1 MPPKQKDIDVREA
14 SVRIFILRNLLRV
27 DWMLPVFVVALAVV
41 GFVTL
46 YSATLES
53 GSGLLVRQIAFFCFG
68 SVLATVILCTDYR
81 FTVALAPLFYIG
93 AIGLLVWV
101 LFMAEVRKG
110 SERWIDLGLFLLQ
123 PSEVAKVA
131 LIYGLTWYL
140 SKVGQRIRSLHWF
153 LLTFVVAAVPMA
165 LILKQPNLGTAASL
179 APLTVVMLFVAGCR
193 IRHLLALVLLGST
206 LLPYVWFEMRDF
218 NPETE
223 EYLAANERG
232 KQVIMDKMKAD
243 YQNNRAFYD
252 LHWHQKMRIYT
263 FLHPEADP
271 RGSAWQPEQ
280 SKITVGSGGLK
291 GKGFLKGEMTRLR
304 YLPEHHTDFIFSTLA
319 EERGFIGA
327 AVVIGLFTAML
338 LRGLMFA
345 RDCPEMM
352 GTLLASGVVT
362 ILAFHVFVNIGIA
375 VGLLPVTGLPL
386 PFLSYGGSFYMAT
399 MACVGV
405 LLSVP
410 MRKRAFVY

>member
-1 MPPKQKDIDVREA
+1 MPPRRKDMDVRDA

-27 DWMLPVFVVALAVV
+27 DWMLPIFVVALALL

-46 YSATLES
+46 YSATQGS
-53 GSGLLVRQIAFFCFG
+53 GSALLIRQMMFFGLG
-68 SVLATVILCTDYR
+68 SVLATIILCTDYR
-81 FTVALAPLFYIG
+81 FSVALAPLFYVG
-93 AIGLLVWV
+93 SLALLAWV
-101 LFMAEVRKG
+101 LVLADARKG
-110 SERWIDLGLFLLQ
+110 SERWIDLGFFLLQ
-123 PSEVAKVA
+123 PSEVAKIA
-131 LIYGLTWYL
+131 LIYALTWYL
-140 SKVGQRIRSLHWF
+140 SKVGQRIRKLHWF
-153 LLTFVVAAVPMA
+153 LLTFVITALPMA

-193 IRHLLALVLLGST
+193 VRHLLALILIGSA
-206 LLPYVWFEMRDF
+206 LVPYVWFEMKDF

-232 KQVIMDKMKAD
+232 KRAILEEMKKA
-243 YQNNRAFYD
+243 YQENRDFYD

-263 FLHPEADP
+263 FLHPESDP
-271 RGSAWQPEQ
+271 RGSAWQTVQ

-327 AVVIGLFTAML
+327 AVVIGLFTALL
-338 LRGLMFA
+338 LRGLIFA

-352 GTLLASGVVT
+352 GTLLAAGVVT
-362 ILAFHVFVNIGIA
+362 ILAFHVFVNIGIT

-399 MACVGV
+399 MAGVGI

-410 MRKRAFVY
+410 MRKRAFIY